1 MDNNLKQEAIKEA
14 EDYWEKN
21 LKENFKT
28 NLNTCLAEA
37 LKNIKN
43 ELKNFDESMKSYI
56 QSLQINFE
64 ENFNFQCSQLQK
76 QIGNDDNND
85 NNNIFNNDIIQNNLN
100 NNNNNNVEKNNNNNF
115 DNKFNNNVN
124 DNNNNDIES
133 DEMLRKIKINF
144 NAIAEPPLK
153 NIILPIN
160 SNPLINLIF
169 NSLVNIR
176 HLLLYYMNP
185 TKEEKI
191 MKKSNGINNILGPVF
206 LKLIDHSWK
215 SKFNEYTP
223 EKMHQILKNLM
234 KGDYNTQNPGLI
246 YKYILSQLHSE
257 LCPNELNN
265 GNIEKDPYLKYN
277 EDKVFE
283 DFQKNY
289 QNTKISNCLYNII
302 KTQKRC
308 EGCGTI
314 QYSMENLPIIDI
326 FLQANENDKYNN
338 ISFKEHFNS
347 LLLDKEEEIVKEDCI
362 ICNIKKDKVVSKNL
376 YYSSD
381 LIIININRDKDPNNL
396 VQFNYPE
403 VFEKKDIIND
413 KNDKSF
419 KNIIYEIF
427 CVIKKDKANNNSQ
440 FKLFCKNFIN
450 NQWYSYDNRN
460 IKISNLNEAISDSRN
475 TYLII
480 YKNKLA

>member
-1 MDNNLKQEAIKEA
+1 
-14 EDYWEKN
+14 
-21 LKENFKT
+21 
-28 NLNTCLAEA
+28 
-37 LKNIKN
+37 
-43 ELKNFDESMKSYI
+43 
-56 QSLQINFE
+56 
-64 ENFNFQCSQLQK
+64 
-76 QIGNDDNND
+76 
-85 NNNIFNNDIIQNNLN
+85 
-100 NNNNNNVEKNNNNNF
+100 
-115 DNKFNNNVN
+115 
-124 DNNNNDIES
+124 
-133 DEMLRKIKINF
+133 
-144 NAIAEPPLK
+144 
-153 NIILPIN
+153 
-160 SNPLINLIF
+160 
-169 NSLVNIR
+169 
-176 HLLLYYMNP
+176 MNP
-185 TKEEKI
+185 SKEEKI

-223 EKMHQILKNLM
+223 EEMHQILKNLM

-347 LLLDKEEEIVKEDCI
+347 LLLDKEEEIVNEDCI